1 MGKRKIDACVP
12 RQNGILKAQS
22 ALDYLISYGSALLI
36 IAAAI
41 YIIASSGVLTP
52 YLSGSS
58 CTPAP
63 GYICNA
69 YAINS
74 SGVLTVKLAQVT
86 GVGLQIKGA
95 ACSTAVNSTN
105 ASMPRYGNIYVKN
118 YAAYPASYP
127 NNDLLNQMVIQS
139 DSSNSIYVYCYGAGG
154 HASSKPGNIFNG
166 YLFINYTIAGLTASN
181 IREVAEI
188 TTKYS

>member
-1 MGKRKIDACVP
+1 MPSRRRMPKG
-12 RQNGILKAQS
+12 QS

-36 IAAAI
+36 LAAAI
-41 YIIASSGVLTP
+41 YVIASSGILAP

-74 SGVLTVKLAQVT
+74 SGALTVKLAQTT
-86 GVGLQIKGA
+86 GTELEIKGA
-95 ACSTAVNSTN
+95 ACSTILNSTN
-105 ASMPRYGNIYVKN
+105 ASLPRYGNIYAKSFS
-118 YAAYPASYP
+118 AYSSAYP
-127 NNDLLNQMVIQS
+127 NNDFANQIVMQS
-139 DSSNSIYVYCYGAGG
+139 DSSNSISVYCYGSGG
-154 HASSKPGNIFNG
+154 HASSNPGSIFNG
-166 YLFINYTIAGLTASN
+166 YLFINYTVSGLTSN
-181 IREVAEI
+181 SVQEVAEV